1 MLVGLALLLGP
12 GSAAAQVGST
22 CQAYNP
28 ELCKVAAS
36 GRTATSAG
44 TLPFTGFD
52 LVLLGGGGSAL
63 LALGLALRRRVRR
76 PS

>member
-12 GSAAAQVGST
+12 GSAAAQAGST

-44 TLPFTGFD
+44 TLPFTGLD
-52 LVLLGGGGSAL
+52 IVLLAGGGNAL
-63 LALGLALRRRVRR
+63 LAIGVVLRRRVRR